1 MSPSLGWWIRRLR
14 KRRSCS
20 GGSGSISRLSFPLEN
35 IRRSRRERCSG
46 SAPHPN
52 RKLTGSGLAPQP
64 AALNRPARGADHL
77 APLVDDLLDVGRIT
91 QGKLVLRKQKV
102 AFASVVE
109 QALEA
114 VRPLIEEQGLV
125 ARLSKAKTEPSE
137 EMTSD

>member
-1 MSPSLGWWIRRLR
+1 M
-14 KRRSCS
+14 
-20 GGSGSISRLSFPLEN
+20 
-35 IRRSRRERCSG
+35 
-46 SAPHPN
+46 
-52 RKLTGSGLAPQP
+52 
-64 AALNRPARGADHL
+64 NRPARGADHL